1 MLDED
6 QIVDVKQWFFFKCDE
21 TNLRSHRIQADACQ
35 KSFGLI
41 KDALLRFHHIMR
53 EEEIL

>member
-21 TNLRSHRIQADACQ
+21 TNLRSQQIQADACQ
-35 KSFGLI
+35 KKLGLI
-41 KDALLRFHHIMR
+41 KDALIRFHHIMR